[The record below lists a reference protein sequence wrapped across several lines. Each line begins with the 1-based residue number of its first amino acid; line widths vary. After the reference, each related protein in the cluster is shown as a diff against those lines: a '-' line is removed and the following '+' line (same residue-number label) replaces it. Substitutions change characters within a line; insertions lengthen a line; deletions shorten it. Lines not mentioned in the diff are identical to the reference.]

1 MSPRVEV
8 VGAEVG
14 VHEDV
19 VCDGGVGW
27 WRTRGRGKVVLFFI
41 FYFITLSCA
50 IVLLV
55 VSKDEV
61 LSCAHTSISLVER
74 H

>member
-1 MSPRVEV
+1 MVANERE
-8 VGAEVG
+8 GK
-14 VHEDV
+14 
-19 VCDGGVGW
+19 GG
-27 WRTRGRGKVVLFFI
+27 FI